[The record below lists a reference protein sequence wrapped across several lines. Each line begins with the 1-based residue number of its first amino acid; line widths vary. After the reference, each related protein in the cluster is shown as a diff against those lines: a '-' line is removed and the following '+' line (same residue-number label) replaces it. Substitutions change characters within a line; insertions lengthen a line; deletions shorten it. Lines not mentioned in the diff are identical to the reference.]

1 LWKQVWSFAGNRER
15 ASVNQMFL
23 QPFFAYTTTSLVT
36 VGLNSESSANW
47 NADDK
52 WTIPIN
58 VSVSK
63 LSSFGLFPA
72 SYQFGVGVFTAS
84 PASSGASWKVRF
96 ALTVLMPR
104 RR

>member
-1 LWKQVWSFAGNRER
+1 
-15 ASVNQMFL
+15 MFL
-23 QPFFAYTTTSLVT
+23 QPFFAYTTKSLVT
-36 VGLNSESSANW
+36 LGLNSESSANW

-63 LSSFGLFPA
+63 LSSFGVFPA
-72 SYQFGVGVFTAS
+72 SYQIGAGVFAAS
-84 PASSGASWKVRF
+84 PAGSGASWKVRL

-104 RR
+104 KK